1 MAGRVKGRCLNQER
15 KASLVGLALPSDVAG
30 RRGAGRAECSESPGS
45 SDSVVTGC
53 PVEAGERALTG
64 NEPSFGRAGVS
75 GWRILGLDDCPRALL
90 VPSLQ
95 APGG

>member
-1 MAGRVKGRCLNQER
+1 MNQER
-15 KASLVGLALPSDVAG
+15 KANLVGLALPSDVAG
-30 RRGAGRAECSESPGS
+30 QRGARRGAGRAECSESPGS

-64 NEPSFGRAGVS
+64 NEPSFGRVGVS
-75 GWRILGLDDCPRALL
+75 GWRVLGLDDCPGALL

-95 APGG
+95 APSG